1 MIIGYCSLMWHY
13 PIHRARR
20 IRHKIQ
26 LPSRVLTK
34 RDDQRVRRRELR
46 PIALLGCSAA
56 RILEA
61 ADSTRTVVRV
71 KVVPCELS
79 PVRPGI
85 DVAAVDVAFGTVVV
99 FDDRQRETGRRAGG
113 GVVAVRPFH
122 RTPAVVQSFAA
133 IRSGSD
139 VNFLPRVLPDVTD
152 VEIARLPV
160 EREPPRI
167 AESPRPRL
175 RRKTRV
181 CGKRVVERD
190 AVAGCTVDIDTMDL
204 AVHRVVALAVLLR
217 IAAAAAVTERN
228 VEHAVGPELQLAAV
242 MTAERN

>member
-26 LPSRVLTK
+26 LPSGVPAK

-61 ADSTRTVVRV
+61 ADSTRTVVRLE
-71 KVVPCELS
+71 VVPCELS
-79 PVRPGI
+79 HLRAAI

-99 FDDRQRETGRRAGG
+99 FDDRRRETDRRAGG
-113 GVVAVRPFH
+113 GVGAMRSCH
-122 RTPAVVQSFAA
+122 RTPPVVQSPAA
-133 IRSGSD
+133 IRRGSD
-139 VNFLPRVLPDVTD
+139 VDLLPHVLPDLTD

-160 EREPPRI
+160 ERETPRI
-167 AESPRPRL
+167 AEAPRPRL
-175 RRKTRV
+175 RREGCV
-181 CGKRVVERD
+181 GEDDER
-190 AVAGCTVDIDTMDL
+190 
-204 AVHRVVALAVLLR
+204 
-217 IAAAAAVTERN
+217 
-228 VEHAVGPELQLAAV
+228 
-242 MTAERN
+242 